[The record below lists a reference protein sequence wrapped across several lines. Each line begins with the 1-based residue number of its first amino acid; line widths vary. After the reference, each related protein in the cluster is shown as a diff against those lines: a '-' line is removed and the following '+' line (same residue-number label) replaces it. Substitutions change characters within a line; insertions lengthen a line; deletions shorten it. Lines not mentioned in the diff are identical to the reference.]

1 MFLRIE
7 KEMWDTIALK
17 KKKKEE
23 WIQGKSKPITHK
35 NWVVGRKMKFLI
47 SRIMSFKAT
56 VRQSP

>member
-17 KKKKEE
+17 KKKKRN
-23 WIQGKSKPITHK
+23 GFKATKPITHK